1 MRKDQVQISSIA
13 HTHIM
18 YIYKIIAREA
28 TSSKIVSRDFWGN
41 LTFVF
46 EYLLYVSNISANII
60 GYFFALFV

>member
-28 TSSKIVSRDFWGN
+28 TSSKIVSRDFWGKDDIGMC
-41 LTFVF
+41 LLFVF
-46 EYLLYVSNISANII
+46 EYLLYVSNSYARVI
-60 GYFFALFV
+60 G

>member
-28 TSSKIVSRDFWGN
+28 TSSKKVYRDFRGKDDFGIC
-41 LTFVF
+41 LIFVF
-46 EYLLYVSNISANII
+46 EYI
-60 GYFFALFV
+60 

>member
-28 TSSKIVSRDFWGN
+28 TSSKIVSRDFRGKDDFGIC
-41 LTFVF
+41 LLFVF
-46 EYLLYVSNISANII
+46 EYLLYVSNSYAHVI
-60 GYFFALFV
+60 G

>member
-28 TSSKIVSRDFWGN
+28 TSSKIVSRDFWGKDDIGIC
-41 LTFVF
+41 LLFVF
-46 EYLLYVSNISANII
+46 EYLLYVSNSYARVI
-60 GYFFALFV
+60 G